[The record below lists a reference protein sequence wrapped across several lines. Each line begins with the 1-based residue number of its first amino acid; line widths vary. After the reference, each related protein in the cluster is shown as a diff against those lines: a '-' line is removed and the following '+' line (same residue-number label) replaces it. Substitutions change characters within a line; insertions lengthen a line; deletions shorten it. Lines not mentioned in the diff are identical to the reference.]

1 MNWDNVV
8 DKFKK
13 DDEERNKWQE
23 KARAKEIGDDRVMEH
38 RRSAKEQ
45 SIKSK
50 DMGALLDRVTG
61 TPHQPTLKDIFN
73 NLHRVV
79 TKVLEWQGKSSPGDN
94 RIFQY
99 CRLLK
104 MDIEGRGALKKKKT
118 KKKKTEK
125 KKKKKKKTKKKKTK
139 KKN

>member
-1 MNWDNVV
+1 MDWDKVV
-8 DKFKK
+8 NKFKK

-23 KARAKEIGDDRVMEH
+23 KARAGEREHDIVMEN

-50 DMGALLDRVTG
+50 DMGSLLDRVTG
-61 TPHQPTLKDIFN
+61 APRPPTLKDIFN
-73 NLHRVV
+73 NLLRVV
-79 TKVLEWQGKSSPGDN
+79 TKVLEWQGKGSPGDN

-104 MDIEGRGALKKKKT
+104 MEIEGIGALKKKKT
-118 KKKKTEK
+118 KKKKK
-125 KKKKKKKTKKKKTK
+125 KKKKNKKTKKKKH
-139 KKN
+139 

>member
-1 MNWDNVV
+1 MSDWDKVV

-23 KARAKEIGDDRVMEH
+23 KARAGEREH
-38 RRSAKEQ
+38 DKIQGYRRAAKEQ
-45 SIKSK
+45 SIKDMQSHKTVDKMRGNSK
-50 DMGALLDRVTG
+50 T
-61 TPHQPTLKDIFN
+61 TLKDIFN
-73 NLHRVV
+73 NLLRVV
-79 TKVLEWQGKSSPGDN
+79 TKVLEWQGKGSPGDD

-104 MDIEGRGALKKKKT
+104 MEIEGRGALKKKKKT
-118 KKKKTEK
+118 KKK
-125 KKKKKKKTKKKKTK
+125 KKKKKKKTTK

>member
-1 MNWDNVV
+1 MDWDNVV

-23 KARAKEIGDDRVMEH
+23 KARAKEIGDDRVMEN

-45 SIKSK
+45 SIKDMQSHNTVDKMRGTSK
-50 DMGALLDRVTG
+50 T
-61 TPHQPTLKDIFN
+61 TLKDIFN
-73 NLHRVV
+73 NLLRVV
-79 TKVLEWQGKSSPGDN
+79 TKVLEWQGKGSPGDN

-104 MDIEGRGALKKKKT
+104 MEIEGRGALKKKKKT
-118 KKKKTEK
+118 HKKKKKT
-125 KKKKKKKTKKKKTK
+125 KKKKKKTKKK
-139 KKN
+139 N